1 MAKGSHY
8 HAPAQLWRPLLIF
21 LIVFSLHSLPVSSRF
36 YTGMKLARTRQHL
49 RRLNKPAVHSITS
62 PDGDIIDC
70 VLLIHQPALDHPKLK
85 HHKIETE
92 PPILPAGL
100 GRKGTVEIDE
110 RMDSSMFKPQL
121 WHQIE
126 KCPTG
131 TVPIRRTREA
141 DLLRAEKITHY
152 GKKKHRPFY
161 PSPKAPLIHSS
172 LNENGHQH
180 AIAYVEGDKYYGAKA
195 VINVWGPSIQ
205 VPNEFS
211 LSQLWVLAGSFE
223 GDLNSIEAGWQV
235 SPDLY
240 GDNNTRLFTYWTSDA
255 YQATGCYNLLCSGF
269 VQISDQIALG
279 ASISPVSGFDNK
291 QFDIDILIWKDPR
304 AGNWWMSFG
313 QNCVLGYWPAAL
325 FTNLAEAATMVE
337 WGGEIVNSEP
347 GSRHTSTQMGSG
359 HFPSEGFGRASYFS
373 NLQVVDSS
381 NNLQA
386 PGNLNTFS
394 ENSACYDVEDG
405 YNGEWGYYFYYG
417 GPGYNDGCH

>member
-1 MAKGSHY
+1 MEP
-8 HAPAQLWRPLLIF
+8 PALPEGLKRKATT
-21 LIVFSLHSLPVSSRF
+21 IVEEEGIGFSL
-36 YTGMKLARTRQHL
+36 
-49 RRLNKPAVHSITS
+49 
-62 PDGDIIDC
+62 
-70 VLLIHQPALDHPKLK
+70 
-85 HHKIETE
+85 
-92 PPILPAGL
+92 
-100 GRKGTVEIDE
+100 
-110 RMDSSMFKPQL
+110 FKPQL
-121 WHQIE
+121 WHYVE
-126 KCPTG
+126 AKCPSG
-131 TVPIRRTREA
+131 TVPIRRTTES
-141 DLLRAEKITHY
+141 DLLRAEKISHY

-161 PSPKAPLIHSS
+161 PPQTPLIHSS

-180 AIAYVEGDKYYGAKA
+180 AISYVEGDRYYGAKA
-195 VINVWGPSIQ
+195 VINVWSPSIE

-279 ASISPVSGFDNK
+279 ATISPVSNYDDK

-325 FTNLAEAATMVE
+325 FSSLADAATMVE
-337 WGGEIVNSEP
+337 WGGEVVNSEP
-347 GSRHTSTQMGSG
+347 GNRHTSTQMGSG

-373 NLQVVDSS
+373 NLQIVDAN
-381 NNLQA
+381 NNLQS
-386 PGNLNTFS
+386 PGNLNTYS
-394 ENSACYDVEDG
+394 ENSGCYDVEDG
-405 YNGEWGYYFYYG
+405 YNSEWGYYFYYG
-417 GPGYNDGCH
+417 GPGYNERCP

>member
-1 MAKGSHY
+1 MSTFTL
-8 HAPAQLWRPLLIF
+8 Q
-21 LIVFSLHSLPVSSRF
+21 
-36 YTGMKLARTRQHL
+36 
-49 RRLNKPAVHSITS
+49 S
-62 PDGDIIDC
+62 PDGDVIDC
-70 VLLIHQPALDHPKLK
+70 VLLSHQPALDHPKLRN
-85 HHKIETE
+85 HQIQME
-92 PPILPAGL
+92 PPMLPEGL
-100 GRKGTVEIDE
+100 RHKTTTEEEKIDG
-110 RMDSSMFKPQL
+110 SMFKPQL
-121 WHQIE
+121 WHYVEQ
-126 KCPTG
+126 KCPPG
-131 TVPIRRTREA
+131 TIPIRRTTEN
-141 DLLRAEKITHY
+141 DLLRAEKINRY
-152 GKKKHRPFY
+152 GKKNQRPFY
-161 PSPKAPLIHSS
+161 PPQTALIHSS

-180 AIAYVEGDKYYGAKA
+180 AITYVEGDKYYGAKA
-195 VINVWGPSIQ
+195 EINVWAPSIEM
-205 VPNEFS
+205 PNEFS
-211 LSQLWVLAGSFE
+211 LSQLWLLAGSFE

-279 ASISPVSGFDNK
+279 ATISPLSGYGGR

-337 WGGEIVNSEP
+337 WGGEVVNSEP

-373 NLQVVDSS
+373 NLQIVDAS
-381 NNLQA
+381 NNLQP

-394 ENSACYDVEDG
+394 ENAACYDVENG
-405 YNGEWGYYFYYG
+405 YNSEWGYYFYYG
-417 GPGYNDGCH
+417 GPGYNDRCP